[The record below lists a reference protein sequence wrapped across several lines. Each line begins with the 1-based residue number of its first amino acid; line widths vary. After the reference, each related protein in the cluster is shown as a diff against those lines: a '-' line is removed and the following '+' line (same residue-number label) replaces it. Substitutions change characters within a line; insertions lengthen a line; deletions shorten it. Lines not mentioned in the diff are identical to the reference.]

1 VVGAA
6 LNLAVIAVI
15 GVAPGTLLR
24 RTAAGLAVL
33 AGVFLRGA
41 DGHELPAA
49 PHQGVHALPA
59 V

>member
-41 DGHELPAA
+41 DGHELPA
-49 PHQGVHALPA
+49 V
-59 V
+59 